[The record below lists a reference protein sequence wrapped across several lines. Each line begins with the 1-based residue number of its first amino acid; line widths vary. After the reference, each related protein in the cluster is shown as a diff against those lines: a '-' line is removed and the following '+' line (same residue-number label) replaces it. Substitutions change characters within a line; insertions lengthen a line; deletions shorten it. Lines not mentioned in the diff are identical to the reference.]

1 MKEIDCDGSIC
12 NFQGRPTEKRRESYI
27 DDDASMV
34 NDYIDDHVQRYWIV
48 VQIYPYI
55 QRSGRAK

>member
-12 NFQGRPTEKRRESYI
+12 NFQGRPTEERRESYI
-27 DDDASMV
+27 DDASMV